1 MIWQLDSVLL
11 SSHPWWGY
19 WIPHAAAKIPCT
31 ATKLWCSQINKQIS
45 FKIYLKGIKWN
56 SYLIPYTN
64 INSKWQ
70 IDLNVRVKVIKVLE
84 EKGNKYDLGLGN
96 SLLDMTSNAQMIKG
110 KIHKLDF
117 IKVKNFYTSNNIIQK
132 VKR

>member
-1 MIWQLDSVLL
+1 M
-11 SSHPWWGY
+11 
-19 WIPHAAAKIPCT
+19 
-31 ATKLWCSQINKQIS
+31 
-45 FKIYLKGIKWN
+45 KGIKWN